1 MGQQFGPD
9 LAKLDPK
16 KQTAEHILQSILDPS
31 KQIDEKFASYVFVME
46 SGKLITGMVVG
57 EKPEAV
63 EIVIDPLAKGKPTR
77 LLTAEIES
85 RQKSPVSMMPKGL
98 LNRLSREEILDLIAY
113 VVSGGNAKHPLF
125 EAHHHGK

>member
-1 MGQQFGPD
+1 
-9 LAKLDPK
+9 
-16 KQTAEHILQSILDPS
+16 
-31 KQIDEKFASYVFVME
+31 ME

-113 VVSGGNAKHPLF
+113 VVSRGNAKHPLF
-125 EAHHHGK
+125 ESHHHGK